1 VELGGLTSA
10 ISSGRRCSGPG
21 SASWEL
27 LSELLT
33 ECSSTNSSPG
43 LFGRISGGSVLE
55 ALICDYL
62 HLPGFF
68 GLFTTTDAFA
78 SGSNT
83 AVWPFSDGPQRS
95 AAAWTG
101 NAVAARSGGS

>member
-1 VELGGLTSA
+1 VELGGLASA
-10 ISSGRRCSGPG
+10 ISSGRRSSGPG
-21 SASWEL
+21 SASSEL

-43 LFGRISGGSVLE
+43 LFGGVSGGSVLE

-68 GLFTTTDAFA
+68 GLFTATDAFA

-83 AVWPFSDGPQRS
+83 AVRPLVDGPQRTG
-95 AAAWTG
+95 AACTG